1 MAIGLFKLA
10 DLLCLKNYD
19 ITLEAVFRLL
29 DVNSLFFSGV
39 INNIPV
45 KLWLQELYP
54 YVPPLVF
61 VTPRNTMAIKLSPH
75 VDTSG
80 KVYHPYLHEW
90 EHSSLVCLLTNI
102 HFFCV

>member
-1 MAIGLFKLA
+1 MPIGLFMSA

-39 INNIPV
+39 TYNIPV
-45 KLWLQELYP
+45 QLWLQELHP

-61 VTPRNTMAIKLSPH
+61 VIPTRTMPIEPSSH

-80 KVYHPYLHEW
+80 KVYLPYLHEW
-90 EHSSLVCLLTNI
+90 KYSSQVCLLTNI

>member
-1 MAIGLFKLA
+1 MAIGLFMSA

-29 DVNSLFFSGV
+29 DINSLFFSGV
-39 INNIPV
+39 TYNIPV
-45 KLWLQELYP
+45 QLWLQELHP

-61 VTPRNTMAIKLSPH
+61 VTPTCTMAIKPSPH
-75 VDTSG
+75 VDTNG

-90 EHSSLVCLLTNI
+90 KYSSQVCLLTNI

>member
-1 MAIGLFKLA
+1 MAIGLFMSA

-19 ITLEAVFRLL
+19 ITLEALFRLL

-39 INNIPV
+39 TYNIPV
-45 KLWLQELYP
+45 QLWLQELHP
-54 YVPPLVF
+54 YVSPLVF
-61 VTPRNTMAIKLSPH
+61 VTPTSTMAIKPSPH

-80 KVYHPYLHEW
+80 KFYHPYLHEW
-90 EHSSLVCLLTNI
+90 EYSFHVCLLTNI